1 MKWSFVRSLCSK
13 KKLTLLVSTLL
24 IVAFCSGQCD
34 EVSKIIGSREEM
46 QTKKRKLKIFIN
58 SLQHSS
64 SKQTLA
70 DCYHDYANKWFFEQ
84 WLQTNHNSD
93 LDSAIYY
100 TKKAVEIKTELN
112 LPDENPLKKSTYNLA
127 FFYFQNQ
134 DFFKAIDSYLSVLKL
149 GEKDLK
155 TQFATNDLAL
165 CYERIGDFE
174 KARWHYRNIIEFY
187 SSQNVLNN
195 KGLIDAYLGLINLYN
210 LMEREAL
217 NTEIAESLVSSD
229 STFRAEGITV
239 GFELGRY
246 YVGKANYFLNL
257 DEFDR
262 AREFYTKALTI
273 ETGFNAIRNATIYN
287 NLALCELESGQ
298 LKTSEDYALKAIQL
312 SSSFSGPY
320 ETLGHIFIEKKDFA
334 KSMRHYQQAI
344 NLIMGKT
351 TPIAI
356 IDLPTR
362 EELTLAADKLHLLDY
377 LIAKAKGWLHYYK
390 SYHDQGHLGYALD
403 TFKKA
408 DELIDIIKRE
418 NTEFK
423 SKVYWR
429 ERSSE
434 FYGKAVETCFFLN
447 KPKEAF
453 YFMERNKALLLLE
466 DITNEGAKE
475 IAQIPSK
482 KAQQEFNLKQAIFLS
497 ENKLEQNTGKIGN
510 DSIAVLKQNILAHKS
525 NYEKFIDSLEKTYPQ
540 YAKFKKKANI
550 LSYSELKTNYISEK
564 KAVLHY
570 ILNENQGYGLLTL
583 PDTTLLFQMNDI
595 PKLNKNVETL
605 IATLSDGISDIG
617 RFQKISNSV
626 FRQLLPENIYGKIK
640 GKQLLIIPD
649 YTLQRIPFEALVVN
663 NDKAPKYLIE
673 DVEIGYAYSASLLE
687 YTQRTERNPAND
699 FVGFAPVQFGNLGLP
714 QLYFSKDEITGIADV
729 YPGETM
735 INGQATKAN
744 FLENVDEHKI
754 VHLATHADVGDG
766 ENPWIAFSDSK
777 MYLKE
782 IYATRNQAD
791 MVVLS
796 ACNTSNGALKRGE
809 GVMSLARG
817 FFYSGAKSVVST
829 LWPVTDEAS
838 TDILIG
844 FYKNLDRGDSK
855 SRALQKAKLDYL
867 RSTEEVELKHP
878 YYWAGFIVVGD
889 NAPMVT
895 ISYWYWVL
903 LAMGLL
909 VLVLLLFK
917 GKLFK
922 GIQ

>member
-744 FLENVDEHKI
+744 FLENVDTKLCI
-754 VHLATHADVGDG
+754 WPPMPMWATGKTPGSPLAT
-766 ENPWIAFSDSK
+766 
-777 MYLKE
+777 
-782 IYATRNQAD
+782 
-791 MVVLS
+791 
-796 ACNTSNGALKRGE
+796 
-809 GVMSLARG
+809 
-817 FFYSGAKSVVST
+817 
-829 LWPVTDEAS
+829 
-838 TDILIG
+838 
-844 FYKNLDRGDSK
+844 
-855 SRALQKAKLDYL
+855 QKC
-867 RSTEEVELKHP
+867 
-878 YYWAGFIVVGD
+878 I
-889 NAPMVT
+889 
-895 ISYWYWVL
+895 
-903 LAMGLL
+903 
-909 VLVLLLFK
+909 
-917 GKLFK
+917 
-922 GIQ
+922 